1 MPHKSGPRLSHREQ
15 QIMALLDRL
24 GQATAAEIVEAMP
37 EPLSNSAIRTH
48 LRLLEVKGYVQH
60 IQNGPRFVFLP
71 THPKH
76 TAARSALRQVVQ
88 TFFGGSVEE
97 AVSTLLSEADLE
109 ISEEELNRLSALIE
123 QSREGGKER

>member
-1 MPHKSGPRLSHREQ
+1 MQRKSGPRLSHREQ
-15 QIMALLDRL
+15 QIVAILDRM
-24 GQATAAEIVEAMP
+24 GQATAAEVVEAMP

-60 IQNGPRFVFLP
+60 IQEGPRFVFLP
-71 THPKH
+71 THPKN
-76 TAARSALRQVVQ
+76 TAARNALRQVVQ

-97 AVSTLLSEADLE
+97 TVTTLLSEADLE

-123 QSREGGKER
+123 QSRDGGK